1 MTAGPA
7 QERRR
12 QQVLEV
18 AARLAGEGYDAVRM
32 KQVADESEVALA
44 TLYSWF
50 AGKNLLI
57 LAVMAGWIDE
67 MVERVGS
74 ESMKGG
80 TPADRMEATLLRT
93 IDLALEQPDLLRSCI
108 RAFSSPDPM
117 GIEIVG
123 RIEFSFGQLLF
134 SQMGDDI
141 GFDRRLDVTRVVG
154 GVWFAA
160 LMAWMCER
168 RDEEHIREMLRSAVA
183 VTLGRI
189 DD

>member
-1 MTAGPA
+1 
-7 QERRR
+7 
-12 QQVLEV
+12 
-18 AARLAGEGYDAVRM
+18 
-32 KQVADESEVALA
+32 VALA

-57 LAVMAGWIDE
+57 LAVMADWIDDIVDE
-67 MVERVGS
+67 VAAEPI
-74 ESMKGG
+74 EDE
-80 TPADRMEATLLRT
+80 TPSGRLEATLLRT
-93 IDLALEQPDLLRSCI
+93 VNLALERPNLLRSCLQ
-108 RAFSSPDPM
+108 AFSSPDPM

-134 SQMGDDI
+134 GQLGDDI
-141 GFDRRLDVTRVVG
+141 DFDYRLDVARVVG

-168 RDEEHIREMLRSAVA
+168 RDEEHVRVMLRSAIAVA
-183 VTLGRI
+183 LGRL